1 MLFQCY
7 YCGGTKYRVLRQPHM
22 VECLTCGRS
31 STLGEPEVFSCPKCG
46 GQSFSVVPGS
56 DPMRLECLQCGSISP
71 FAKRGADTVRGH

>member
-31 STLGEPEVFSCPKCG
+31 SKFGEPDVLGCPKCG
-46 GQSFSVVPGS
+46 GPSFSVVPGS
-56 DPMRLECLQCGSISP
+56 DPQQVECLRCGTVSP
-71 FAKRGADTVRGH
+71 FAVWCADATGGH